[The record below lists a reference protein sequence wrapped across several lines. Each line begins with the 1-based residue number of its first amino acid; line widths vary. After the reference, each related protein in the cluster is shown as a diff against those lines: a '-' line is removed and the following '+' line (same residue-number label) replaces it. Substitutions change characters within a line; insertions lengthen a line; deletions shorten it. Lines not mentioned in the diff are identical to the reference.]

1 MVWLAHVKTVMNSL
15 LLSKPQ
21 ETQKKGGE
29 VFLKPHRWLLSPLL
43 SFFIV
48 GLTLGQTNAANI
60 RYQPGNRPRPSLP
73 SSPVEQTYPTNVR
86 YQSVRQFPSLPK
98 KIGSILGI
106 APFKDDRSD
115 KLYVG
120 HQTTLQRVSNYFKIE
135 PLPLEKAIS
144 DSLSKAISR
153 SGVKTVPIH
162 NWDGKAESLKNMEA
176 DSILSIELKRFW
188 VEGITAGRGTRMIT
202 SIYLVI
208 HLGVKKEGK
217 VFARNVYVMKERT
230 VAVLIPDEVEQT
242 LNQNLSR
249 ILDDFFS
256 NPY

>member
-1 MVWLAHVKTVMNSL
+1 MN
-15 LLSKPQ
+15 
-21 ETQKKGGE
+21 
-29 VFLKPHRWLLSPLL
+29 
-43 SFFIV
+43 I
-48 GLTLGQTNAANI
+48 
-60 RYQPGNRPRPSLP
+60 
-73 SSPVEQTYPTNVR
+73 R
-86 YQSVRQFPSLPK
+86 YQSVRQFPSLQE

-120 HQTTLQRVSNYFKIE
+120 RQTSFQKVSNYFKTE

-153 SGVKTVPIH
+153 SGAKTVPIH

-176 DSILSIELKRFW
+176 DSILTMEIERFW
-188 VEGITAGRGTRMIT
+188 TEGITAGRGTKAIT

-217 VFARNVYVMKERT
+217 VFTRNVYVMKERT
-230 VAVLIPDEVEQT
+230 VPALTPDEVEQT
-242 LNQNLSR
+242 LNQNLDR
-249 ILDDFFS
+249 TLDDFLS